1 MIFLQIKEKHVIG
14 VNLRLENFVHFGNK
28 ISFLYFYIFIYI
40 QTYNRRVMTNPNTN
54 TKLTTVKIIHDVYSK
69 FKKISFDSNITLQK
83 LVNRSLEKYT
93 EDEQFRSEINNY
105 NELQDS
111 GSQF

>member
-1 MIFLQIKEKHVIG
+1 
-14 VNLRLENFVHFGNK
+14 
-28 ISFLYFYIFIYI
+28 
-40 QTYNRRVMTNPNTN
+40 MTNPNTN

-105 NELQDS
+105 NELQES